1 MGLYGEA
8 VELALKVCVCS
19 EGLPV
24 SAPFERVCPTIRSLS
39 LTLSSVY
46 IHIHQHNDLELAR
59 INADKP
65 EDDEILRKT
74 LWLKIARH
82 VVKEKKDIKSA
93 MEFLS
98 HSDLLKIEDIL
109 PFFPDFVLIDDFKE
123 EICKA
128 LEEYNQ
134 HISDLKT
141 EMDEATKSA
150 ENIRVDVRELR
161 SRFSIVASTER
172 CTVCDYPLLTRQFYI
187 FPCQHSFHAD
197 CLIKNFTPSLSF
209 QRLKRLE
216 ELQEQIQLEMHN
228 QQRIHLNSTAT
239 LQPLTLGKGT
249 PNGVDP
255 SGVPIVTTTAAGGGL
270 VQLPGQ
276 LIGHTGAAVM
286 ALGGALGAGGKVLVN
301 GGVSIVGSAAGTAAG
316 VFKDVIFADGK
327 EVINM
332 GLGLVGAVTG
342 GGGGDD
348 AAVVVPRLDVL
359 RDELDDIIA
368 SECLLCGDLMIKT
381 IDQPFIANNEHE
393 LELSW
398 GVQ

>member
-1 MGLYGEA
+1 
-8 VELALKVCVCS
+8 
-19 EGLPV
+19 
-24 SAPFERVCPTIRSLS
+24 
-39 LTLSSVY
+39 
-46 IHIHQHNDLELAR
+46 
-59 INADKP
+59 
-65 EDDEILRKT
+65 
-74 LWLKIARH
+74 
-82 VVKEKKDIKSA
+82 
-93 MEFLS
+93 
-98 HSDLLKIEDIL
+98 
-109 PFFPDFVLIDDFKE
+109 
-123 EICKA
+123 
-128 LEEYNQ
+128 
-134 HISDLKT
+134 
-141 EMDEATKSA
+141 
-150 ENIRVDVRELR
+150 
-161 SRFSIVASTER
+161 
-172 CTVCDYPLLTRQFYI
+172 
-187 FPCQHSFHAD
+187 
-197 CLIKNFTPSLSF
+197 
-209 QRLKRLE
+209 
-216 ELQEQIQLEMHN
+216 MHN